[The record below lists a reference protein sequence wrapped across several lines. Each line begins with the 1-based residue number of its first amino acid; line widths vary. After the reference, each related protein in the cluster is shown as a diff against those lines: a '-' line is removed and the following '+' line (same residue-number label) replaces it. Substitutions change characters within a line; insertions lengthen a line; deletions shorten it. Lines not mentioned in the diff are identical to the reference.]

1 MSILQRIVV
10 RQSNSLEK
18 MRSAFFQFCSFQFN
32 LLQIVILFFVFSF
45 LSISSFLYFAFSL
58 LNSQQCEVIGAVRK
72 VNDDD
77 NLEENRKKVWNYS
90 DDFAKS
96 PFISLAIM
104 IFVVVNTYRQNN
116 H

>member
-1 MSILQRIVV
+1 M
-10 RQSNSLEK
+10 
-18 MRSAFFQFCSFQFN
+18 
-32 LLQIVILFFVFSF
+32 
-45 LSISSFLYFAFSL
+45 
-58 LNSQQCEVIGAVRK
+58 IGAVRK

-90 DDFAKS
+90 DDFAKR
-96 PFISLAIM
+96 PFISFAII

>member
-1 MSILQRIVV
+1 MCLSGLPKLFYEIVCI
-10 RQSNSLEK
+10 
-18 MRSAFFQFCSFQFN
+18 FF
-32 LLQIVILFFVFSF
+32 
-45 LSISSFLYFAFSL
+45 

-90 DDFAKS
+90 DDFAKR
-96 PFISLAIM
+96 PFISFAI
-104 IFVVVNTYRQNN
+104 IISVVVNTYRQNN